1 MINYLITITI
11 YRLKNKYEPHISYSK
26 AKIQSTISPINQTGT
41 TFQMY
46 FIYSRAGW
54 FASVLLQRIICMI
67 SFRSPGAMRWSH
79 IAKDKTIK
87 LHAAITLYICSVLIC
102 KSVVGS
108 GFFFLLF
115 SSSKLLVLYSVCKVR
130 CVRCVRCGHLGQV
143 D

>member
-46 FIYSRAGW
+46 LHARGGSHLCCCN
-54 FASVLLQRIICMI
+54 VLYCMI